1 MEDVDYPESPAGRAS
16 PAGGAPSAQA
26 GRPTVLKVGI
36 ISIGTNDWIAGGQ
49 HLVNLLAAIRATGRT
64 DVEMFLV
71 NPGSGLLA
79 DLEELGIAPAGVIRY
94 NLPRHRTPRS
104 VLDSIVRRTL
114 WVDPTADRELAA
126 VGVRLAFGNTLTCRL
141 RHVRTVSWIP
151 DLQHVHL
158 PDHFSEDEREL
169 RSAVFRRCLAVSD
182 RVVVTSAT
190 VRDDL
195 ALLAPAHADRC
206 VVLHPASA
214 FPAAVYEADPR
225 EVVTAYHLPE
235 KFFYLPNHFWTHKN
249 HMSVLEAVRILRDRG
264 ERVVVVM
271 TGMAAD
277 FRSPLHASDFF
288 RRVAE
293 LGLREQMIYLGV
305 VPRRHVQLLMRQCL
319 AVLNPSMF
327 EGWGY
332 SVSEATAVGTQ
343 VIVSDIPIHREQ
355 APPGGTY
362 VPPDDPVALAD
373 ALAASWRGG
382 PTGNQAEREARARA
396 EAVRRL
402 TSYGSAFIELMR
414 EVTALTPPR
423 HPTQA
428 AGGPGYPEDAG

>member
-1 MEDVDYPESPAGRAS
+1 MEDVDYPEGPAGRIS

-26 GRPTVLKVGI
+26 GRPTGLRVGI

-104 VLDSIVRRTL
+104 MLDSIVRRTL

-158 PDHFSEDEREL
+158 PDHFSEDERER

-195 ALLAPAHADRC
+195 ARLAPAHADRC

-249 HMSVLEAVRILRDRG
+249 HMSVLDAVRILRDRG

-271 TGMAAD
+271 TGIAAD
-277 FRSPLHASDFF
+277 FRSPLYASDVF

-293 LGLREQMIYLGV
+293 LGLRDQLLYLGV
-305 VPRRHVQLLMRQCL
+305 VPRRHVELLMRQSL
-319 AVLNPSMF
+319 AVLNPSLF

-332 SVSEATAVGTQ
+332 SVSEATALGKH
-343 VIVSDIPIHREQ
+343 VIVSDIPVHREQ
-355 APPGGTY
+355 DPPGATFLPPLDAGALASALQAAWRALPPGQDPLRAAQAREEMARRLGQYGRNALELLRGLAGRARHAPPLTRGT
-362 VPPDDPVALAD
+362 
-373 ALAASWRGG
+373 
-382 PTGNQAEREARARA
+382 E
-396 EAVRRL
+396 
-402 TSYGSAFIELMR
+402 
-414 EVTALTPPR
+414 
-423 HPTQA
+423 
-428 AGGPGYPEDAG
+428 